1 MTEVYQFKAALT
13 AVHYTGTGYDY
24 SVVPDDWIY
33 IDLDI
38 LNFGHLIDLVSRTH
52 NGDICVANKQKFFD
66 KFEIEIGENIGSGGG
81 NSSGGGFNFGG
92 TWNAIHTISQQEA
105 VFSEL
110 LNCTLTNN
118 VLTPTATSPQVAFA
132 RDLIENA
139 QSQQKLKF
147 TWPTVS
153 PTDTFLI
160 GFGSWSLGYE
170 SLTPP
175 TFDDLTSTVI
185 HTHMMAFG
193 YVPDT
198 QQAAT
203 YVKAGAVEPALT
215 LLTTPNVGDEILL
228 TLSSNTLTV
237 YNITQEV
244 QVASVNVFG
253 DIVQYPMTAIVY
265 STAPLTFYLDATQP
279 LQQQNITLVLPSS
292 PNNKTYKITNA
303 DEASV
308 YDGTLLKL
316 NDFVTFYNDAQNIMV
331 SRLYT
336 DTQINALINTAI
348 DTALE
353 VGGAI
358 YNVINPFEA

>member
-1 MTEVYQFKAALT
+1 MTEVYQFKSALNT
-13 AVHYTGTGYDY
+13 VQYTDVGYDY
-24 SVVPDDWIY
+24 SVIPGEWIY

-38 LNFGHLIDLVSRTH
+38 LNFGHLIDLVSKTH
-52 NGDICVANKQKFFD
+52 SGDIYVANKQKFFD
-66 KFEIEIGENIGSGGG
+66 KFEIEIAENVGLDVG
-81 NSSGGGFNFGG
+81 NSSGGFAFGG
-92 TWNAIHTISQQEA
+92 TWNAIPTISQQEA

-118 VLTPTATSPQVAFA
+118 VLTPTATFPQVAFA

-147 TWPTVS
+147 TWPTVG
-153 PTDTFLI
+153 PTDTFLV

-175 TFDDLTSTVI
+175 TFNDLTSPGI

-193 YVPDT
+193 YVPET

-203 YVKAGAVEPALT
+203 YVKAGAVEPAIT
-215 LLTTPNVGDEILL
+215 LPTTPNVGDEILL

-253 DIVQYPMTAIVY
+253 GIVQYPMTAIVY

-279 LQQQNITLVLPSS
+279 LQQQSITLVLPSS

-358 YNVINPFEA
+358 YNVINPFES